1 MRSHSKIFAIA
12 VLAVGVQVAGV
23 VVLVGACGGSSDTPP
38 GPLAQ
43 HFDDMY
49 IAAIPLDQKQSVVTT
64 QNDWSVAKMQN
75 AKAEADYNESNT
87 LLSIVRNDQ
96 KAAKLGVESAL
107 ASKKSAEASADT
119 NRMNQATRDLHN
131 AEGVVKAADARVKY
145 YEAYREYLKV
155 ELRHAQENMYWREA
169 QYELAKARLGQKSNI
184 APKGVSYDSFPSQ
197 EEDRAKRAGSSK
209 QRVEESRR
217 RALAARDS
225 WLKAQETAD
234 RETGRSTNLPD
245 PLGSKSASSQ

>member
-12 VLAVGVQVAGV
+12 VLAVGVVPLG
-23 VVLVGACGGSSDTPP
+23 LWACGGSSDTPP
-38 GPLAQ
+38 GPLAK

-75 AKAEADYNESNT
+75 AKAEADFNESTT

-96 KAAKLGVESAL
+96 KAAKLGVESAI

-119 NRMNQATRDLHN
+119 IRMNQATKDLHTV
-131 AEGVVKAADARVKY
+131 EDVSKAADARVKY

-155 ELRHAQENMYWREA
+155 VLRHAQENMYWREA
-169 QYELAKARLGQKSNI
+169 QYELAKAQLGQKSNI
-184 APKGVSYDSFPSQ
+184 APKGVSYDSFPKQ
-197 EEDRAKRAGSSK
+197 EQERNKRAASAKDRADSSRG
-209 QRVEESRR
+209 RVQSVREN
-217 RALAARDS
+217 

-234 RETGRSTNLPD
+234 REAGRSTNMPD
-245 PLGSKSASSQ
+245 PLGSKSASSN

>member
-12 VLAVGVQVAGV
+12 VLAVGVQ
-23 VVLVGACGGSSDTPP
+23 LVACGGSSDTPP
-38 GPLAQ
+38 GPLAK

-75 AKAEADYNESNT
+75 AKAEADFNESNT
-87 LLSIVRNDQ
+87 LISIVRNDQ
-96 KAAKLGVESAL
+96 KAAKLGVDSAI
-107 ASKKSAEASADT
+107 SNKKSAEASADT
-119 NRMNQATRDLHN
+119 TRMNQATKDLHT
-131 AEGVVKAADARVKY
+131 AEDVAKAADARVKY

-155 ELRHAQENMYWREA
+155 VLRHAQENMYWREA
-169 QYELAKARLGQKSNI
+169 QYENAKAQLGQKSNI
-184 APKGVSYDSFPSQ
+184 APKGVSYDAFPKQ
-197 EEDRAKRAGSSK
+197 EQERSKRAASAKDRADSQRGRAQS
-209 QRVEESRR
+209 
-217 RALAARDS
+217 AREN

-234 RETGRSTNLPD
+234 REAGRSTNLPD

>member
-12 VLAVGVQVAGV
+12 VLAVGVL
-23 VVLVGACGGSSDTPP
+23 VLWGACGGSSDSPP
-38 GPLAQ
+38 GPLAKR
-43 HFDDMY
+43 FDDMY

-75 AKAEADYNESNT
+75 AKAEADLNESNT
-87 LLSIVRNDQ
+87 LMSIVRNDQ

-131 AEGVVKAADARVKY
+131 AEGLARAADARVKY

-155 ELRHAQENMYWREA
+155 ELRYAQENMYWREA

-197 EEDRAKRAGSSK
+197 EEDRAKRAGSAK
-209 QRVEESRR
+209 QRVENERR
-217 RALAARDS
+217 RAQSAREA

-234 RETGRSTNLPD
+234 RENGRSTNLPD